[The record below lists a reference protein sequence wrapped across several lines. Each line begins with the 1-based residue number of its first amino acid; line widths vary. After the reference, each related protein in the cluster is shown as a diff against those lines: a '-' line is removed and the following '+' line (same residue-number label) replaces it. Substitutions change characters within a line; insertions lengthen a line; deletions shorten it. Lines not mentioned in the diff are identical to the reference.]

1 MIHIY
6 TDASM
11 NNDSPNIIGGV
22 GIVIIYFDLY
32 GNVIR
37 EEFFSKRYTK
47 KDILKLM
54 PYQFESLSLKN
65 TVLEFLAVLE
75 SFKHINVKEEEIHLF
90 TDWHVIP
97 TIIESEHK
105 CKNIFFHSPNIRSLY
120 FEFKKTSKY
129 KDNAIFGYCV
139 KGHNKNYYNVIA
151 DILATYWLEP
161 HKALDYIMKCYDID
175 NLIELKINLSF
186 MKRRKNKRLLTQNV
200 L

>member
-47 KDILKLM
+47 KDILKFM
-54 PYQFESLSLKN
+54 PYPFDILSLKN
-65 TVLEFLAVLE
+65 TVLEFLAILE
-75 SFKHINVKEEEIHLF
+75 SFKHINIKEEEIHLF
-90 TDWHVIP
+90 TDWHVIS
-97 TIIESEHK
+97 TIIESESK

-120 FEFKKTSKY
+120 FEFKKTYKY
-129 KDNAIFGYCV
+129 KDNAIFGNYI
-139 KGHNKNYYNVIA
+139 KGHKGNYYNVMA

-161 HKALDYIMKCYDID
+161 HKAIDYIMKCYNID
-175 NLIELKINLSF
+175 KLIELKTNLSF
-186 MKRRKNKRLLTQNV
+186 MKRRKNKRLLTQNI